1 MQQARA
7 RAMSQLQ
14 RMQCSKNR
22 SHHGLHR
29 FVSVMP
35 GSRWTCHV
43 PDVINIKVK
52 GMNHIVMHER
62 ESALSIQMRNVLPIT
77 REQVVKADHA
87 VTRRNQRVAQMR
99 TKESG
104 TTCNQ

>member
-1 MQQARA
+1 
-7 RAMSQLQ
+7 
-14 RMQCSKNR
+14 
-22 SHHGLHR
+22 
-29 FVSVMP
+29 
-35 GSRWTCHV
+35 
-43 PDVINIKVK
+43 
-52 GMNHIVMHER
+52 MNHIVMNER
-62 ESALSIQMRNVLPIT
+62 ESALPIQMRNVLPIT

>member
-1 MQQARA
+1 MA
-7 RAMSQLQ
+7 
-14 RMQCSKNR
+14 
-22 SHHGLHR
+22 
-29 FVSVMP
+29 

-43 PDVINIKVK
+43 PDVVNIKVK
-52 GMNHIVMHER
+52 RMNHIVMNER
-62 ESALSIQMRNVLPIT
+62 ESALSIQVRNVLPIA

-99 TKESG
+99 TKESS

>member
-1 MQQARA
+1 
-7 RAMSQLQ
+7 
-14 RMQCSKNR
+14 
-22 SHHGLHR
+22 
-29 FVSVMP
+29 MP

-43 PDVINIKVK
+43 PDVIDIKVK
-52 GMNHIVMHER
+52 RMNHIVMNER
-62 ESALSIQMRNVLPIT
+62 ESPLPIKMRNILPIA